1 MKSDKFLGYIENLI
15 EIKIEMALRVA
26 ASDFRMVRV
35 LRQEELEPLRRDII
49 EFLDKE
55 KGDI

>member
-55 KGDI
+55 KGS